1 MKLAVCVLAA
11 LAFAATALA
20 DGDPASDY
28 LVYGDV
34 YLPYPPPSS
43 SSQLQ
48 RAVAAVNA
56 GPGRVKVA
64 VIAQPSDLGS
74 VPSLFGHPADY
85 AKFLGTE
92 LHFFYRG
99 ALLVVMPAGFGFY
112 KDGATS
118 GPSLGAPADTSA
130 DGLTEGA
137 AAAVGVLRRSGS
149 LAYRDTT
156 KPTAIPVSN
165 TVTAGKRSQLVYR
178 ATDDS
183 GRAAIVLTVLQGSRT
198 LVTFSVPTRQVAPGA
213 LYRVSWS
220 VRAAEAGKTLAF
232 CARATDPSG
241 NRSATTCRKL
251 SVP

>member
-1 MKLAVCVLAA
+1 
-11 LAFAATALA
+11 
-20 DGDPASDY
+20 
-28 LVYGDV
+28 
-34 YLPYPPPSS
+34 
-43 SSQLQ
+43 
-48 RAVAAVNA
+48 
-56 GPGRVKVA
+56 
-64 VIAQPSDLGS
+64 